1 MAQTCGE
8 QRKILNSPFTLV
20 TLEYI
25 KRKKCVLV
33 TNYPS
38 LPYRGQLHIWLL
50 ASGVEKEWLGWTS
63 DAGGGSCY
71 IRRWSLCQL
80 RSLSLAIV
88 FFFIS
93 LRGGRGAYSEAGKKG
108 VMGRDSP
115 LALCAHF
122 HHPLANILAFLDPN
136 RTEKWQFCSEP
147 VNRLPV
153 PLASQPDFSVKW
165 NWSVTAN
172 LQLLLIEDEVTLQ
185 QHKWI
190 STM

>member
-63 DAGGGSCY
+63 DAGSGSCY
-71 IRRWSLCQL
+71 IRRCSLCQL
-80 RSLSLAIV
+80 RSLSLTIS
-88 FFFIS
+88 FFFS
-93 LRGGRGAYSEAGKKG
+93 FLCGGWGRIFGSRKEGSDGKGLPTRTLCSFPPSTCKYSRLFRSKPNRKMAILQWAGKPITRAFG
-108 VMGRDSP
+108 VPTRFFRQMKLKRD
-115 LALCAHF
+115 C
-122 HHPLANILAFLDPN
+122 
-136 RTEKWQFCSEP
+136 
-147 VNRLPV
+147 
-153 PLASQPDFSVKW
+153 
-165 NWSVTAN
+165 
-172 LQLLLIEDEVTLQ
+172 
-185 QHKWI
+185 
-190 STM
+190 